1 MDPSGIATL
10 IGHDFRDAALLTRAL
25 THRSAGAIHNER
37 LEFLGDGVLNCAIAA
52 ELYRRFPALPEGEL
66 SRLRAHF
73 VNQQTLADI
82 AAGLGL
88 GAALR
93 LGEGEHRSGGAQRP
107 SILAD
112 ALEALLGAVFLD
124 AGFDTA
130 CGAVGR
136 LYAGLLD
143 RADPQ
148 ELGKDPKTRLQE
160 WLQARHLALPQYAVV
175 ATRGEAHAQ
184 TFEVECRVPAFSIC
198 TLGTGVSRRSAE
210 QSAAATAYD
219 QVSARQP

>member
-10 IGHDFRDAALLTRAL
+10 IGHDFRDGTLLDRAL
-25 THRSAGAIHNER
+25 THRSSGATHNER

-82 AAGLGL
+82 AGELGL

-93 LGEGEHRSGGAQRP
+93 LGEGEHKSGGAQRP

-124 AGFDTA
+124 RGFDAA
-130 CGAVGR
+130 CGVVGR

-143 RADPQ
+143 RADPL

-160 WLQARHLALPQYAVV
+160 WLQARRMALPQYAVV

-184 TFEVECRVPAFSIC
+184 TFEVECQVHALAVR
-198 TLGTGVSRRSAE
+198 TRGTGVSRRSAE
-210 QSAAATAYD
+210 QSAAAAAYE
-219 QVSARQP
+219 QVCAR

>member
-1 MDPSGIATL
+1 MDPSGIASL
-10 IGHDFRDAALLTRAL
+10 IGHDFRDPALLTRAL
-25 THRSAGAIHNER
+25 THRSAGATHNER

-73 VNQQTLADI
+73 VNQQTLADL
-82 AAGLGL
+82 AGGLGL

-124 AGFDTA
+124 AGFDAA
-130 CGAVGR
+130 CGVVGR

-160 WLQARHLALPQYAVV
+160 WLQARRLPLPLYAVV

-210 QSAAATAYD
+210 QAAAAVAYE

>member
-1 MDPSGIATL
+1 MNPSGIATL
-10 IGHDFRDAALLTRAL
+10 IGHEFRDLALLDRAL
-25 THRSAGAIHNER
+25 THRSADAVHNER
-37 LEFLGDGVLNCAIAA
+37 LEFLGDGVLNCAVAA

-73 VNQQTLADI
+73 VNQQTLAEL

-93 LGEGEHRSGGAQRP
+93 LGEGERRSGGAQRP

-124 AGFDTA
+124 AGFDAA
-130 CGAVGR
+130 CGVVGR
-136 LYAGLLD
+136 LYAELLE
-143 RADPQ
+143 RADPL

-160 WLQARHLALPQYAVV
+160 WLQGKRLPLPLYAVV

-184 TFEVECRVPAFSIC
+184 TFEVECRVPAFGIR
-198 TLGTGVSRRSAE
+198 TLGTGASRRSAE
-210 QSAAATAYD
+210 QSAAAAACD
-219 QVSARQP
+219 QVSTR